1 MQMFAG
7 RMQHMSG
14 IGIRTGRNGMLVNLV
29 HHCSSCHVLFV
40 PYYGH
45 TEIGKYVYGHC
56 LGVVVRRSC
65 RFILIYISR
74 DCGKCLKKS
83 YTSGIATPS
92 RGTLV
97 DAHRGCAYMFIC
109 MNERV
114 HACMSI
120 CLSMCACMS
129 ICLSMCPCISFYI
142 RIVDISC
149 NK

>member
-1 MQMFAG
+1 MQMFVG

-14 IGIRTGRNGMLVNLV
+14 IGIRTGRNGRLVNLV

-45 TEIGKYVYGHC
+45 VYDHC
-56 LGVVVRRSC
+56 LGVVVVRRSC

-74 DCGKCLKKS
+74 DCGKCLKTKS
-83 YTSGIATPS
+83 YASGIATPS

-114 HACMSI
+114 HTCMSI
-120 CLSMCACMS
+120 CLSMCECMS
-129 ICLSMCPCISFYI
+129 ICLSM
-142 RIVDISC
+142 
-149 NK
+149 